1 MNKRTSI
8 RCIKEPFCGLSH
20 GAGVVLSVVALIVLM
35 VEARGR
41 PWHMAG
47 FAVYGVSL
55 VALYTA
61 STLYHS
67 LFVDSRQYKLLQRLD
82 HIAIFLLI
90 AGTYTPVC
98 LVTLRGVWGWSLL
111 GAVWSMALFGI
122 GSSLFWKNTPEWL
135 RVTLCVVMGWL
146 AMVAYEPLRMALGP
160 AGFAWLVGGGIVY
173 SIGTIIFATDW
184 PHLWPGKFSAHDLWH
199 IFVLGGSTCHFIMML
214 RFVAATA

>member
-1 MNKRTSI
+1 MKKRNYI

-20 GAGVVLSVVALIVLM
+20 GAGIVLSVVALIVLM

-41 PWHMAG
+41 PWHMVG
-47 FAVYGVSL
+47 FAVYGVTL
-55 VALYTA
+55 VSLYTA

-67 LFVDSRQYKLLQRLD
+67 LFADPRQYKLLQRLD

-111 GAVWSMALFGI
+111 GAIWSMAFFGI

-146 AMVAYEPLRMALGP
+146 AMVAYEPLRTALGP
-160 AGFAWLVGGGIVY
+160 AGFAWLVGGGVVY

-214 RFVAATA
+214 YFVAA